1 MSVSI
6 FKIYLQREVVFE
18 GVVLV
23 ISFLISLIALVIF
36 YGYRRLG
43 ILNLFLI
50 APQSANL
57 IMAIAVQ

>member
-1 MSVSI
+1 MEETTESGTFEMSVTI

-43 ILNLFLI
+43 ILN
-50 APQSANL
+50 
-57 IMAIAVQ
+57 